1 MVERDEGNFGKK
13 IVMGDSGE
21 IDFVSDA
28 DKQKVGY
35 NSLVYQGPMG
45 KIQLP
50 TRIGSGVP
58 SI

>member
-1 MVERDEGNFGKK
+1 
-13 IVMGDSGE
+13 MGDSGE

-28 DKQKVGY
+28 DKQKLGY

-50 TRIGSGVP
+50 TRIGNGVP